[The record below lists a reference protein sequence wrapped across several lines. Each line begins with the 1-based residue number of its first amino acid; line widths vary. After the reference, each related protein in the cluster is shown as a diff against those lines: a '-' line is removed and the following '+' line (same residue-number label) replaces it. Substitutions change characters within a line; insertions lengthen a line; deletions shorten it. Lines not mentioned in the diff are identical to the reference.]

1 MDTSRTVDLVF
12 EGGGVKGIGL
22 VGALSVLEERGFTAA
37 RRAGSSAGSIVAALH
52 AAGYTAE
59 ELHRVML
66 DFDFTRFLDKDWLD
80 RVPLVGVPLSVIL
93 ELGIFEGQVFE
104 RWIADM
110 LAAKDVRT
118 FGDLRIADAGPDP
131 RFQHSLQVVVS
142 DTTAHEMLVLPKDA
156 RRKLGLDPDTV
167 SISEAVRA
175 SMAIPIYFEPKRVL
189 APIDGRKHVLVDG
202 GMLSNFPVWVFD
214 SKDREEGTIG
224 LMLVESTPRRGI
236 ARGSTDMASLG
247 LRSIPIVDHAIAL
260 VETMVQAHD
269 RLYIEQSDFAR
280 TIAIETLG
288 VRTTDFGLPVE
299 KRERLYRSGRQA
311 AERFLRSYTP
321 ESYGAAFAAGKRRSR
336 RAAVRAAMRSA
347 ALPLSRD

>member
-1 MDTSRTVDLVF
+1 MVDLVF

-22 VGALSVLEERGFTAA
+22 VGALSVLEERGFAAA

-80 RVPLVGVPLSVIL
+80 RVPLIGVPLSVIL

-110 LAAKDVRT
+110 LAAKGVRT
-118 FGDLRIADAGPDP
+118 FGDLRIAGAGPDP

-142 DTTAHEMLVLPKDA
+142 DTTSHEMLVLPKDA
-156 RRKLGLDPDTV
+156 RRKLGLDPDTMAV
-167 SISEAVRA
+167 SEAVRA
-175 SMAIPIYFEPKRVL
+175 SMAIPVYFEPKRVL

-214 SKDREEGTIG
+214 SKEREERTIG

-299 KRERLYRSGRQA
+299 KRERLYRAGRQA
-311 AERFLRSYTP
+311 AERFLRSYVP
-321 ESYGAAFAAGKRRSR
+321 ESHDAAFQAGGRRSR
-336 RAAVRAAMRSA
+336 RDAVRTAMRSA
-347 ALPLSRD
+347 AAPTSQG